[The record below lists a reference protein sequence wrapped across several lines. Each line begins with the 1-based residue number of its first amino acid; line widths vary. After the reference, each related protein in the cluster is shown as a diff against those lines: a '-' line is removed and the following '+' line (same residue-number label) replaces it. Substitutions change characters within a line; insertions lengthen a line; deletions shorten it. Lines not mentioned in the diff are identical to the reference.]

1 MKNRQNQN
9 KGRVPSLRISSRA
22 SLKLIGGMT
31 SRHNV
36 LTFYVKTFGC
46 QMNVADSSAITNE
59 LVSYGLIESAISED
73 ADIIIINTCT
83 VRDHAEKLALTEA
96 GKFKAWRKAKKERRL
111 VLIGCAA
118 ERLGEGVKKSFPFI
132 DLVIGSKKIEEVPAI
147 IAGTFKLQIADFK
160 LTKENDDS
168 CGQTNN
174 NATSYQPS
182 APGGEKVSP
191 AEVSAYVNIMRG
203 CNNFCSYCIVPYV
216 RGAEVSIPAAGIIA
230 EIETLVGNGTKEV
243 TLLGQNVNSYHYQG
257 LDFAGLLE
265 KVNGIDGLLRIR
277 YMTNHPKDINERIIG
292 AIARLPKACNH
303 IHLPMQSGSD
313 RVLRLMNR
321 QYTTAQYMD
330 IVRKIKATIPGV
342 SVTSDV
348 LIGFPEETERDF
360 QETYDLVE
368 KAGFD
373 FCYVFRFSARKGTA
387 AYALGDRVGKE
398 EKKARHIKMLSL
410 TNRIASESNKR
421 FIGRTVE
428 VLAERMEGPRMLGKT
443 SDNGAVVFLCNES
456 LLGKIVKVRILET
469 KVHSLIGEIVL

>member
-1 MKNRQNQN
+1 
-9 KGRVPSLRISSRA
+9 
-22 SLKLIGGMT
+22 
-31 SRHNV
+31 
-36 LTFYVKTFGC
+36 
-46 QMNVADSSAITNE
+46 MNVADSSTITSG
-59 LVSYGLIESAISED
+59 LVSYGLIESAIPED

-96 GKFKAWRKAKKERRL
+96 GKFKAWRRAKKERRL

-118 ERLGEGVKKSFPFI
+118 ERLGEGVKKSYPFI
-132 DLVIGSKKIEEVPAI
+132 DLVIGAKKIEEVPAI
-147 IAGTFKLQIADFK
+147 IAGNFKLQISDFRLIK
-160 LTKENDDS
+160 KNDIMF
-168 CGQTNN
+168 GQTNSY
-174 NATSYQPS
+174 ATSFQPS
-182 APGGEKVSP
+182 PPGGERVPP
-191 AEVSAYVNIMRG
+191 AAVSAYVNIMRG

-216 RGAEVSIPAAGIIA
+216 RGAEVSIPADSIIA
-230 EIETLVGNGTKEV
+230 EIERLVRNGTKEV
-243 TLLGQNVNSYHYQG
+243 TLLGQNVNSYNYQG

-265 KVNGIDGLLRIR
+265 KINEIDGLLRMR
-277 YMTNHPKDINERIIG
+277 YMTNHPKDMNERIIE
-292 AIARLPKACNH
+292 AIAHLPKACNH
-303 IHLPMQSGSD
+303 IHLPLQSGSD

-321 QYTTAQYMD
+321 QYTKAQYMD
-330 IVRKIKATIPGV
+330 IVEKIKTAIPGV

-373 FCYVFRFSARKGTA
+373 FCYVFKFSPRKGTA
-387 AYALGDRVGKE
+387 AYELGDRVSKE
-398 EKKARHIKMLSL
+398 EKKERHIKMLSL

-443 SDNGAVVFLCNES
+443 RDNGPVIFLCNES
-456 LLGKIVKVRILET
+456 LLGKIVKVKILET